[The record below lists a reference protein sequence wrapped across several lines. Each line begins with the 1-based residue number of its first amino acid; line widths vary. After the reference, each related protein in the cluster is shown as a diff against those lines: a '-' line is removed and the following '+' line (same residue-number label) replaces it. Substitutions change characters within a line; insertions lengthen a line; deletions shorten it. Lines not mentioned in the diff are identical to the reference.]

1 MASHPTRTVAVIG
14 AGMAGAAC
22 AHGLAL
28 AGHAVHV
35 FDKSQGPGG
44 RMATRRFQWVERG
57 GQAGSTRLDHGA
69 VGITARTS
77 AFKAFLADAIRVGDL
92 APWMPSMAE
101 GSLPLEA
108 GEQLYLP
115 LPDMPALCRRLLAG
129 IPATWSFAVDALHR
143 SELGWEIEAAGAC
156 HSTRFDVVV
165 LAIPPAQAAP
175 LLGPHRVDWSRHAAV
190 APMQPCWTLMGIADG
205 PDFATAWD
213 AARPPTGP
221 LAWVL
226 RNDARPGRERAAGK
240 AHWVVHARAG
250 WSRRYLEQPA
260 GWVQLQ
266 LQAALGDWLGQPVD
280 WHQSAVHRWRYALPV
295 ADPAQPTESCWWDA
309 TRGLGACGDF
319 LGGSGVEGA
328 WLSGRALATAVLQA
342 QDAAHRSTSS
352 VVAHASPPMLAA
364 R

>member
-129 IPATWSFAVDALHR
+129 IPATWSFAADALHR
-143 SELGWEIEAAGAC
+143 SELGWEIEAGDWIDRCVAVSD
-156 HSTRFDVVV
+156 STPALGRCVV
-165 LAIPPAQAAP
+165 LWS
-175 LLGPHRVDWSRHAAV
+175 LCGSHDVDRHAA
-190 APMQPCWTLMGIADG
+190 ATCATWDG
-205 PDFATAWD
+205 GHRAYQRGQGGAGHFA
-213 AARPPTGP
+213 G
-221 LAWVL
+221 
-226 RNDARPGRERAAGK
+226 
-240 AHWVVHARAG
+240 
-250 WSRRYLEQPA
+250 
-260 GWVQLQ
+260 
-266 LQAALGDWLGQPVD
+266 
-280 WHQSAVHRWRYALPV
+280 
-295 ADPAQPTESCWWDA
+295 
-309 TRGLGACGDF
+309 
-319 LGGSGVEGA
+319 
-328 WLSGRALATAVLQA
+328 
-342 QDAAHRSTSS
+342 
-352 VVAHASPPMLAA
+352 
-364 R
+364 